1 MPDADLKEI
10 LTKLIIS
17 IVIGVFIGGER
28 EYRNKS
34 AGLRTIILICLG
46 STIFTILSA
55 KIGDTTGASRV
66 AANIVT
72 GIGFLGAGAIMREGL
87 TVSGLTTA
95 STIWVAAAL
104 GMAVGAGEYA
114 LAFYCMILTFIVLS
128 LFGYLQQYF
137 FRVLKKTI
145 ELHLTLESS
154 DKSVEFIENQMQHLK
169 LKFYRKKEFRKNDK
183 ALFQY
188 DVIGKEDQLT
198 RLVSFLNESGQ
209 VKSFAY

>member
-1 MPDADLKEI
+1 M
-10 LTKLIIS
+10 
-17 IVIGVFIGGER
+17 IGIFIGGER

-114 LAFYCMILTFIVLS
+114 LAFYCMILTFIVLTV
-128 LFGYLQQYF
+128 FGYLQQYF
-137 FRVLKKTI
+137 FSVLKKTI

-154 DKSVEFIENQMQHLK
+154 NKSVELIEDQMLALK
-169 LKFYRKKEFRKNDK
+169 LKFYRKKEFRKNDR
-183 ALFQY
+183 ALYQY
-188 DVIGKEDQLT
+188 DVVGKEVQLNK
-198 RLVSFLNESGQ
+198 LVSFLNDCGQ